1 MQRTSAVK
9 PGRQSWPHAKLIEH
23 IRRGEWARRFGSSP
37 RRIEVRRAFCC
48 QRNIEAERADLHFSK
63 NPAGWFRPR
72 LPPATKATA
81 FSFRLASA
89 ASLGSAVPVDGE
101 NANRTPS
108 SSESGLIS
116 YDNRVIRSPADRS
129 VPLSETTTRFIPT
142 RSQTALIFLQKE
154 WTI

>member
-1 MQRTSAVK
+1 
-9 PGRQSWPHAKLIEH
+9 
-23 IRRGEWARRFGSSP
+23 
-37 RRIEVRRAFCC
+37 
-48 QRNIEAERADLHFSK
+48 
-63 NPAGWFRPR
+63 
-72 LPPATKATA
+72 
-81 FSFRLASA
+81 LASA

-142 RSQTALIFLQKE
+142 RSQTVLIFLQKE